1 MVLLTS
7 PDKRTFKK
15 EVLITNRKIISHGPG
30 SLEPRKYGS
39 SLFQVTGKK
48 LHVVHGEKE
57 AYHLPQRRQSYLKD
71 A

>member
-39 SLFQVTGKK
+39 SLFQATGKK
-48 LHVVHGEKE
+48 LQVVDGEKE
-57 AYHLPQRRQSYLKD
+57 AHHFPQRRQSYLKD